1 MGRISQI
8 EQLLV
13 RSRRTLLVAISLML
27 CVLVGVVSITTWQVR
42 QRIRD
47 QIAGRDGEVLY
58 AMALMYYAEDVKAGL
73 GGAITDPGNQLN
85 IVLRSSELRG
95 VMGVRL
101 FDSRG
106 HHVESFPIDVTEH
119 SLPKEDITRLREL
132 RPVTHFDPRVPL
144 SRLFYAEEDSSAAGA
159 VPVLEVNVPLHT
171 PAGPLAGV
179 AQFLLEGQSI
189 AAEYARLDRHL
200 ALQAGMAA
208 LAGSVILGVAL
219 GWAFRR
225 LRRAHQLVAERTQNL
240 LRANQELA
248 FAAKTSALGAV
259 TAHLIHGL
267 KNPLAGLQQYVA
279 SRNSAPDGAA
289 EADWRQAVATTR
301 RMQETINQVVGVLRE
316 EQTGAAYEITAAE
329 LEQVVLTRVGLLA
342 REKGVKLETVVQADA
357 SLPNRAAN
365 LVILIL
371 VNLVQNAVQETPS
384 GRTVVLAIRRGAAG
398 LEFEVRDQGAGFP
411 ADVPLFQPCISR
423 KEGGTGIGLA
433 LCKQLAN
440 HLGAELVLARNGP
453 EGCLFMLTLPVS
465 VERPEMLNATRF

>member
-1 MGRISQI
+1 MDKVPHT

-13 RSRRTLLVAISLML
+13 RSRRTLVAAIGMVL
-27 CVLVGVVSITTWQVR
+27 CVLVAVVAVTTWQIR

-47 QIAGRDGEVLY
+47 QIAGRDAEVLY

-73 GGAITDPGNQLN
+73 GGPITDPGNQLS
-85 IVLRSSELRG
+85 IVLRSADLRG

-101 FDSRG
+101 FDPKGRY
-106 HHVESFPIDVTEH
+106 VESFPIDVTEQ
-119 SLPKEDITRLREL
+119 SFSKEDLPRLSDL
-132 RPVTHFDPRVPL
+132 RPVSRFDSRVPM
-144 SRLFYAEEDSSAAGA
+144 SRLFYPVKNDPATGA
-159 VPVLEVNVPLHT
+159 VAVLEVNVPLHT
-171 PAGPLAGV
+171 PEGPLAGI

-189 AAEYARLDRHL
+189 AAEYKRLDRHL
-200 ALQAGMAA
+200 VLQAGMTA
-208 LAGSVILGVAL
+208 LAGSAILGAAL

-267 KNPLAGLQQYVA
+267 KNPLAGLQQFVA
-279 SRNSAPDGAA
+279 SHGSAPNEAE

-301 RMQETINQVVGVLRE
+301 RMQTTINRVVAVLRE
-316 EQTGAAYEITAAE
+316 EQTGAAYEITTAE
-329 LEQVVLTRVGLLA
+329 LEQLVSARLSPLV
-342 REKGVKLETVVQADA
+342 REKGVTLETAVQADA

-371 VNLVQNAVQETPS
+371 VNLVQNAVQATPS
-384 GRTVVLAIRRGAAG
+384 DRKVLLTIRRGAAG
-398 LEFEVRDQGAGFP
+398 LQFEVRDQGPGFP
-411 ADVPLFQPCISR
+411 ENVPLFQPCVSS
-423 KEGGTGIGLA
+423 KDGGAGIGLA

-440 HLGAELVLARNGP
+440 HLGAELTLSRNGP
-453 EGCLFMLTLPVS
+453 EGCLFILTLPVP
-465 VERPEMLNATRF
+465 VERPETLASAQ

>member
-1 MGRISQI
+1 MNSVPHI

-13 RSRRTLLVAISLML
+13 RSRRTLVVAIGLML
-27 CVLVGVVSITTWQVR
+27 CVLVTVVGVTTWQIR

-58 AMALMYYAEDVKAGL
+58 AMALMHYAQDVKAGL
-73 GGAITDPGNQLN
+73 GGPITDPGNQLS

-101 FDSRG
+101 FDPNGRYI
-106 HHVESFPIDVTEH
+106 ESFPIDMTEEEF
-119 SLPKEDITRLREL
+119 SKEDLPRLKEL
-132 RPVTHFDPRVPL
+132 RPVTHFDPRVPI
-144 SRLFYAEEDSSAAGA
+144 SRLFYGGKNDPATGA
-159 VPVLEVNVPLHT
+159 VAVLEVNVPLHT
-171 PAGPLAGV
+171 PEGPLAGI

-189 AAEYARLDRHL
+189 AVEYARLDRHL
-200 ALQAGMAA
+200 AFQAGTAA
-208 LAGSVILGVAL
+208 LAGSAILAVAL
-219 GWAFRR
+219 GWAFGR

-267 KNPLAGLQQYVA
+267 KNPLAGLRQYVA
-279 SRNSAPDGAA
+279 SRGSAPDDAE

-329 LEQVVLTRVGLLA
+329 LEQLVRARLDPLA
-342 REKGVKLETVVQADA
+342 RERGVELESVVQAEA
-357 SLPNRAAN
+357 SLPNRVAN
-365 LVILIL
+365 LVVLIL
-371 VNLVQNAVQETPS
+371 VNLVQNAVQATPS
-384 GRTVVLAIRRGAAG
+384 GGSVVLAIRRGAAG
-398 LEFEVRDQGAGFP
+398 LQLEVGDQGPGFP
-411 ADVPLFQPCISR
+411 AHVPLFQPCVSN
-423 KEGGTGIGLA
+423 KDGGTGIGLA

-440 HLGAELVLARNGP
+440 HLGAELALARNGP
-453 EGCLFMLTLPVS
+453 EGCRFTLTLPVS
-465 VERPEMLNATRF
+465 VERPETLAPAG

>member
-1 MGRISQI
+1 MASIPHI

-13 RSRRTLLVAISLML
+13 RSRRALLAAIGLML
-27 CVLVGVVSITTWQVR
+27 CVLVTVVGVTTWQIR

-73 GGAITDPGNQLN
+73 GGPITDPGNQLS
-85 IVLRSSELRG
+85 IVLRSAELRG

-101 FDSRG
+101 FDPEGRY
-106 HHVESFPIDVTEH
+106 VEGFPIDVTDQ
-119 SLPKEDITRLREL
+119 SLPKPDLPRLRAL
-132 RPVTHFDPRVPL
+132 RPVTRFDPRVPM
-144 SRLFYAEEDSSAAGA
+144 SRLFYAGKNDPATGA
-159 VPVLEVNVPLHT
+159 VAVLEVNVPLHT
-171 PAGPLAGV
+171 PEGPLAGI

-200 ALQAGMAA
+200 AFQAGTAA
-208 LAGSVILGVAL
+208 LAGSAILGAAL

-225 LRRAHQLVAERTQNL
+225 LRRAHLLVAERTQNL

-279 SRNSAPDGAA
+279 SHSSAPDGAA

-316 EQTGAAYEITAAE
+316 EQTGAAYEITVAE
-329 LEQVVLTRVGLLA
+329 LEQLVRARLEPLA
-342 REKGVKLETVVQADA
+342 REKGVELETLVQAEA

-365 LVILIL
+365 LVVLVL
-371 VNLVQNAVQETPS
+371 VNLVQNALQATPG
-384 GRTVVLAIRRGAAG
+384 GRKVVLTIRRGATG
-398 LEFEVRDQGAGFP
+398 LQFEVSDQGPGFP
-411 ADVPLFQPCISR
+411 VDVPLFQPCVSS
-423 KEGGTGIGLA
+423 KAGGAGIGLA
-433 LCKQLAN
+433 LCKQLAS
-440 HLGAELVLARNGP
+440 HLGAQLALSRNGP
-453 EGCLFMLTLPVS
+453 DGCRFTLALPAG
-465 VERPEMLNATRF
+465 VECAATLAPAP

>member
-1 MGRISQI
+1 MADIPHI

-13 RSRRTLLVAISLML
+13 RSRRALLAAIGLMLFVLVA
-27 CVLVGVVSITTWQVR
+27 VVGVTTWQIR

-73 GGAITDPGNQLN
+73 GGPITDPGNQLS
-85 IVLRSSELRG
+85 IVLRSAELRG

-101 FDSRG
+101 FDPEGRF
-106 HHVESFPIDVTEH
+106 VESFPIDVTDQ
-119 SLPKEDITRLREL
+119 SLPRQDLPRLREL
-132 RPVTHFDPRVPL
+132 RPVTRFDPRVPM
-144 SRLFYAEEDSSAAGA
+144 SRLFYAGKNDPATSAVA
-159 VPVLEVNVPLHT
+159 VLEVNVPLHT
-171 PAGPLAGV
+171 PEGPLAGI

-200 ALQAGMAA
+200 AFQAGTAA
-208 LAGSVILGVAL
+208 LAGSAILGVAL

-225 LRRAHQLVAERTQNL
+225 LRRAHLLVAERTQNL

-248 FAAKTSALGAV
+248 FAARTSALGAV

-279 SRNSAPDGAA
+279 SHGSAPDGAE

-316 EQTGAAYEITAAE
+316 EQTGAAYEITVTE
-329 LEQVVLTRVGLLA
+329 LEQLVRARLEPLA
-342 REKGVKLETVVQADA
+342 QEKGVELETVVQAEA

-365 LVILIL
+365 LVVLVL
-371 VNLVQNAVQETPS
+371 VNLVQNALQATPG
-384 GRTVVLAIRRGAAG
+384 GRKVVLAIRRGAAG
-398 LEFEVRDQGAGFP
+398 LQFEVSDQGPGFP
-411 ADVPLFQPCISR
+411 VDVPLFQPCVSS
-423 KEGGTGIGLA
+423 KAGGAGIGLA
-433 LCKQLAN
+433 LCKQLAS
-440 HLGAELVLARNGP
+440 HLGAEIALSRNSP
-453 EGCLFMLTLPVS
+453 DGCLFTLALPAA
-465 VERPEMLNATRF
+465 VECSATLAPAQ